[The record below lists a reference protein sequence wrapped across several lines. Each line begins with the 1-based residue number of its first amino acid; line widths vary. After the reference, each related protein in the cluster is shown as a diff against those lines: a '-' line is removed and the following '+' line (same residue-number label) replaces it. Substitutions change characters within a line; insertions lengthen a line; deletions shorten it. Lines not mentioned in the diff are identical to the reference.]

1 MATTRAT
8 HRDFPK
14 KTHYE
19 LNRGATFGAT
29 VTDSFTPMI
38 NQILKRIA
46 PEVEAILQEQILDPI
61 VEPARKKWPVANYD
75 KERTSRIGGVSKR
88 ALQGVI
94 EFDGGSI
101 YAVIRNN
108 ATYRGRLYAY
118 LIFRAGT
125 AKFVRNVRT
134 GRQTVIQK
142 GENIWKLLVHRPFL
156 IRAKKIEGPLLE
168 AIDRAAGGS

>member
-38 NQILKRIA
+38 NQILERIA
-46 PEVEAILQEQILDPI
+46 PEVGAILQEQLLDPI
-61 VEPARKKWPVANYD
+61 VEPARKRWPVANYD
-75 KERTSRIGGVSKR
+75 KERSSRRGGVSKA
-88 ALQGVI
+88 ALHGVI
-94 EFDGGSI
+94 EFDGDSI

-108 ATYRGRLYAY
+108 ATYKNRLYAY
-118 LIFRAGT
+118 LIFFAGKT
-125 AKFVRNVRT
+125 TFAGGKAVDKKTYV
-134 GRQTVIQK
+134 
-142 GENIWKLLVHRPFL
+142 WKTLVHAPFL
-156 IRAKKIEGPLLE
+156 KQARKLESSLLA

>member
-29 VTDSFTPMI
+29 VTDSFAPMI

-75 KERTSRIGGVSKR
+75 KERTNRRGGVSR
-88 ALQGVI
+88 AALQGAI

-108 ATYRGRLYAY
+108 AKYKGRLYAY
-118 LIFRAGT
+118 LIFFKGT
-125 AKFVRNVRT
+125 AKFVG
-134 GRQTVIQK
+134 GRVVQK
-142 GENIWKLLVHRPFL
+142 GTNVWQVLVHKPFL
-156 IRAKKIEGPLLE
+156 KRAKKIEGPLLE
-168 AIDRAAGGS
+168 AIDRAAGVS